1 MFEGPQPQRE
11 TLVQTEVAVYLGD
24 CSGASLRVVCDGTSV
39 ESEGTIWQRAA
50 DALVNPSP
58 RGPYPVSDRFTMFV
72 HEARLVSG
80 WGDVAL
86 VTIRTDVM
94 CRESLA
100 HVSVQS
106 EQSRVELAPISFS
119 MGDDIV
125 TIARAVLRALS

>member
-1 MFEGPQPQRE
+1 M
-11 TLVQTEVAVYLGD
+11 QTEVAVYLGD
-24 CSGASLRVVCDGTSV
+24 CTGATLLVVCDGTSV

-72 HEARLVSG
+72 HEARLEPG

-86 VTIRTDVM
+86 VSICIDAM
-94 CRESLA
+94 CRESLV

-106 EQSRVELAPISFS
+106 KQSLAELAPISFTV
-119 MGDDIV
+119 GDDVV